1 MKKIMYSL
9 FFFLLTTQ
17 ICFGQ
22 WIPVGLSGQGI
33 KDIAVQDSN
42 IFAVTAVSGEVYRS
56 NDKGMNWT
64 LIVDSNAV
72 DIAISP
78 SGKVFMIKDT
88 LHDYWSYSTLFFST
102 DNGDTWIQSD
112 IVEQLVDS
120 IPTGWSWPRNI
131 TINPSGI
138 VFCGIITG
146 GSFTGQ
152 SALAKSTDDGLNWST
167 PGMEVRGGNIFA
179 SKEPYVLTVGSSWFG
194 CAYGDYLYLSSDYGC
209 TWNFLGY
216 PPGPMTNSL
225 GLFSNGKIL
234 VGVWNGS
241 GTGQRDILISTNN
254 CISWTYICSINCQV
268 GLSWSIGFSEGML
281 VGTEDAGVFLFS
293 DEGDSLGL
301 WNEGLNYSWE
311 VLTLSSDNNGYA
323 YLGQGANIMFGSGG
337 VWRRPLSEIIPVEL
351 TSFTATSNGKEVF
364 LKWSTATETNNQG
377 FEILR
382 FAQND
387 NEWKTIGFVPGFG
400 TTTEPKS
407 YSYTDSKVST
417 GKYTYR
423 LKQKDLDGSFQF
435 SPETEVEI
443 SAPLLFSLEQNYP
456 NPFNP
461 TTSIQYSVSSEQY
474 VTLVVYDV
482 LGNEIEILVNEEKP
496 VGTYEVTW
504 YAEQLPSGVYFYRLK
519 AGEYSA
525 VKKMTLIK

>member
-1 MKKIMYSL
+1 MLSSTKSRLAGKTVIQTL
-9 FFFLLTTQ
+9 FFFLLVTH

-22 WIPVGLSGQGI
+22 WTPVGLSGQGI
-33 KDIAVQDSN
+33 KDIAVQNSN

-146 GSFTGQ
+146 GSFSGQ
-152 SALAKSTDDGLNWST
+152 SVLAKSTDDGLNWST
-167 PGMEVRGGNIFA
+167 PGTEVRGGNMFA

-194 CAYGDYLYLSSDYGC
+194 CGHGDYLYLSSDYGS

-216 PPGPMTNSL
+216 PPGPGMNSF
-225 GLFSNGKIL
+225 GLFSNGYIL
-234 VGVWNGS
+234 VGVWNWN

-254 CISWTYICSINCQV
+254 CISWTNICSINCQV

-281 VGTEDAGVFLFS
+281 VGTEDAGVVIFS
-293 DEGDSLGL
+293 DEGDSLGS
-301 WNEGLNYSWE
+301 WNDGLYSCG
-311 VLTLSSDNNGYA
+311 VLALCSDNNGNV
-323 YLGQGANIMFGSGG
+323 YLGASTSMVLWCGG
-337 VWRRPLSEIIPVEL
+337 IWRRPLSEIVTTIE
-351 TSFTATSNGKEVF
+351 N
-364 LKWSTATETNNQG
+364 ETTQ
-377 FEILR
+377 
-382 FAQND
+382 
-387 NEWKTIGFVPGFG
+387 P
-400 TTTEPKS
+400 
-407 YSYTDSKVST
+407 TD
-417 GKYTYR
+417 
-423 LKQKDLDGSFQF
+423 
-435 SPETEVEI
+435 
-443 SAPLLFSLEQNYP
+443 FSLSQNFP

-461 TTSIQYSVSSEQY
+461 STTIKYSVPQSSN
-474 VTLVVYDV
+474 VVIKLFDV
-482 LGNEIEILVNEEKP
+482 LGNEIETLVNEVKP
-496 VGTYEVTW
+496 AGTYEITW
-504 YAEQLPSGVYFYRLK
+504 SSANLPSGVYFYQLK
-519 AGEYSA
+519 AGDF
-525 VKKMTLIK
+525 VQTKKMLLIK